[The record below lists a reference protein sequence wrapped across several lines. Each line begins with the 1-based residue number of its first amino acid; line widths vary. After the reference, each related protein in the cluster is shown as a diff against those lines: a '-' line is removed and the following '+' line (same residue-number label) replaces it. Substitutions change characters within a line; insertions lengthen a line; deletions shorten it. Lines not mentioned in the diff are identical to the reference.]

1 MTGRYLPIPRKT
13 GAHRAPLQSVEW
25 EFFTSLLGGHELN
38 PFARSI
44 DGLDRERAYLTFL
57 VVFRGLGATLPRCS
71 QSFRERSAR
80 YRRRPA
86 GGSLL
91 DPAHTFPTSAHLSG
105 HLFPRH
111 LFYPTGAMIA
121 D

>member
-1 MTGRYLPIPRKT
+1 M
-13 GAHRAPLQSVEW
+13 
-25 EFFTSLLGGHELN
+25 
-38 PFARSI
+38 
-44 DGLDRERAYLTFL
+44 TFL

-91 DPAHTFPTSAHLSG
+91 DPAHTFHTFGQLY
-105 HLFPRH
+105 RH
-111 LFYPTGAMIA
+111 LITLHLYYAAGDMIA